1 MTGKMTFSTKKIA
14 KMGVFTALPI
24 VLKIPI
30 LQIPNVEFFSF
41 VVFTSGFLLGML
53 EGGIVGALSMS
64 IYTIF
69 NPYGL
74 PPLPIGIAQVLSMI
88 FIGILGGLL
97 YKMIHLRKIK
107 KISLSIFICM
117 GITGFSV
124 TLLYDIITNLGV
136 VIVMGQFIPIMIA
149 AIPFSL
155 IHLLS
160 NTLIFILLTPLLFRL
175 ARLERRGEFV

>member
-1 MTGKMTFSTKKIA
+1 MIFSTKKIA

-41 VVFTSGFLLGML
+41 VVFTSGFLLGII
-53 EGGIVGALSMS
+53 EGGIVGALSIS

-88 FIGILGGLL
+88 FIGILGGLIF
-97 YKMIHLRKIK
+97 KMVRLRRIK
-107 KISLSIFICM
+107 KINSSIFIWM

-124 TLLYDIITNLGV
+124 TLLYDIMTNLGV
-136 VIVMGQFIPIMIA
+136 VIVTGQFIPIMIA
-149 AIPFSL
+149 AIPFTL

-175 ARLERRGEFV
+175 ARLEKGGELA

>member
-1 MTGKMTFSTKKIA
+1 MTFSSRKIA
-14 KMGVFTALPI
+14 KIGVFTALPI

-41 VVFTSGFLLGML
+41 VVFTSGFLLGII

-74 PPLPIGIAQVLSMI
+74 PPLPIGIAQVVSMI
-88 FIGILGGLL
+88 LIGILGGLFFYL
-97 YKMIHLRKIK
+97 IHLKRIHKV
-107 KISLSIFICM
+107 SLTIFIWM
-117 GITGFSV
+117 GIAGFSV
-124 TLLYDIITNLGV
+124 TLLYDILTNLGV
-136 VIVMGQFIPIMIA
+136 VIIMGEFIPIMIA
-149 AIPFSL
+149 AIPFTL

-175 ARLERRGEFV
+175 AKLERRGELA

>member
-1 MTGKMTFSTKKIA
+1 MTFSSRKIA

-41 VVFTSGFLLGML
+41 VVFTSGFLLGII

-97 YKMIHLRKIK
+97 YTMILPGRNK
-107 KISLSIFICM
+107 KISLSAFTWM
-117 GITGFSV
+117 GVTGFSV
-124 TLLYDIITNLGV
+124 TLLYDILTNLGV
-136 VIVMGQFIPIMIA
+136 VIVTGQFLPIMLA
-149 AIPFSL
+149 AIPFTL
-155 IHLLS
+155 VHLLS

-175 ARLERRGEFV
+175 ARLERRGELA